1 MLKLALGVG
10 PPHRVQVPVHDID
23 EGRGA
28 LQILQVDV
36 PAVQEMWA
44 LLSQI
49 CIEKFK
55 SNC

>member
-23 EGRGA
+23 EGGGA